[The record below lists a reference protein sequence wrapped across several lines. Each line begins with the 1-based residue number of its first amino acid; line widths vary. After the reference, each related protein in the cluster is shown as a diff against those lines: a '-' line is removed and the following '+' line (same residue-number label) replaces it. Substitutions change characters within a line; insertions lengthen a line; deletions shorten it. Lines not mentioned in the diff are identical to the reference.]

1 MPDQTHHRIR
11 IVTDSAACVPREQ
24 AEAYG
29 IVVVPYYL
37 IWDGQA
43 YADGRDLSAA
53 EFYRRFREART
64 YPTTA
69 QPPLGEFLE
78 VYQKLGEDC
87 DGIVS
92 IHVAERLTSAIRVSR
107 QAARELSDLPIR
119 VVDTHTAAS
128 PEAFVV
134 LAAAR
139 AAARGAL
146 LEEVVAVAE
155 ACRERVGMYFAM
167 QTLEHLRRGG
177 RIGQAATLLGARL
190 RIQPVLTV
198 RDGEVQPIRV
208 TRDWQRALQQVV
220 DQTSNKVGSSPVHLA
235 AFHADM
241 PADANA
247 LLEQAQQRMNVLDS
261 YVAEFTPV
269 MGAHTGPGIV
279 GLGYCLEQSDTTS
292 QPKQH

>member
-1 MPDQTHHRIR
+1 MPDQARHRIM

-24 AEAYG
+24 VEAYG
-29 IVVVPYYL
+29 IVVIPYYV

-53 EFYRRFREART
+53 EFYHRFREARS
-64 YPTTA
+64 YPTTTH
-69 QPPLGEFLE
+69 PPLGAFLE
-78 VYQKLGEDC
+78 VYQKLGENC

-92 IHVAERLTSAIRVSR
+92 IHLAERLTSAIRAAR
-107 QAARELSDLPIR
+107 QAALELPGLPIR
-119 VVDTHTAAS
+119 VVDSHTAAS
-128 PEAFVV
+128 PEAFIV

-139 AAARGAL
+139 AAAQGAS

-190 RIQPVLTV
+190 RIQPVLTL
-198 RDGEVQPIRV
+198 REGEILPVRV

-220 DQTSNKVGSSPVHLA
+220 DQTGNTVGATPIRLA

-247 LLEQAQQRMNVLDS
+247 LLEQARQRMNVIDS
-261 YVAEFTPV
+261 HVAEFTPV
-269 MGAHTGPGIV
+269 VGAHTGPDIAGIA
-279 GLGYCLEQSDTTS
+279 YCLEPSGTATES
-292 QPKQH
+292 ERG